1 MTESQEQLLAA
12 ARSHVTEIFTRQV
25 KPELVFH
32 NLEHTED
39 VVEACSYMADFYK
52 LEDEDRLVLL
62 LSAWFHDTG
71 YANGEAV
78 GHEERSVQ
86 TAKEFLDSQPDVDEE
101 IIQKIS
107 SNIRATKMPQSP
119 LTQLEKILCD
129 ADLYHLAADDY
140 KARNQLLRQEQMYLL
155 NTKISKKDWR
165 RNNITFLEA
174 HKYFTEYGDQKL
186 EPKKQRNLVALN
198 KLSKADKTKGGKE
211 EEEQEDEKQTGTD
224 EAIFPYISQ
233 PDQFDLLDEKTKQK
247 NTERGIQTMF
257 RTTSNNHFELSALA
271 DGKANIMI
279 SVNAIIISVV
289 LTVLL
294 VRLPFYPQ
302 YIVPTIILMV
312 VCLSAMIFAI
322 LATRPSVSSGRF
334 SEDDIRK
341 KQANLL
347 FFGNFHRMKLEEY
360 EWGMNEMLKD
370 REYLYN
376 SMIKDIYFLGVVL
389 ARKYRLLRVAY
400 TIFMWGLIAT
410 VIAFAAASLAGDF
423 IVTNNPTVIDY

>member
-1 MTESQEQLLAA
+1 MTELQEQLLAA
-12 ARSHVTEIFTRQV
+12 VRTHVTEIFTRQV

-39 VVEACSYMADFYK
+39 VVEACSYMADYYK
-52 LEDEDRLVLL
+52 LEDNDRLVLL

-71 YANGEAV
+71 YASGEAV
-78 GHEERSVQ
+78 GHEERSIQ
-86 TAKEFLDSQPDVDEE
+86 TAKEFLEQQPDVDEE
-101 IIQKIS
+101 MIQKIS

-155 NTKISKKDWR
+155 NTKISKRDWR
-165 RNNITFLEA
+165 RNNITFLET
-174 HKYFTEYGDQKL
+174 HKYFTDYGEQKL
-186 EPKKQRNLVALN
+186 EPKKQRNLMALN
-198 KLSKADKTKGGKE
+198 KLSRSEKSKGGKGAE
-211 EEEQEDEKQTGTD
+211 EEEEEKHTATD
-224 EAIFPYISQ
+224 ETIFPYISQ
-233 PDQFDLLDEKTKQK
+233 PNRFNLLDDKTKQK

-302 YIVPTIILMV
+302 YIIPTIILMV

>member
-12 ARSHVTEIFTRQV
+12 ARNYVTEIFTRQV

-71 YANGEAV
+71 YASGEAV
-78 GHEERSVQ
+78 GHEERSIH

-101 IIQKIS
+101 MIQKIS

-165 RNNITFLEA
+165 RNNITFLET
-174 HKYFTEYGDQKL
+174 HRYFTEYGEQRL
-186 EPKKQRNLVALN
+186 EPKKQRNLMALN
-198 KLSKADKTKGGKE
+198 KLSKAEKSKGGKE
-211 EEEQEDEKQTGTD
+211 EEEDEEKQTSTD
-224 EAIFPYISQ
+224 ETIFPYISQ
-233 PDQFDLLDEKTKQK
+233 PDRFDLLDDKTKQK

-302 YIVPTIILMV
+302 YIIPTIILMV